1 MQSFEL
7 QKGLIKM
14 KQRNKT
20 IKMLKGEKIL
30 YFLLVLAIILFPI
43 STVLSKAILSETN
56 ITLEQMKT
64 RVNTQEGINE
74 SLSMQVD
81 ELASLDKIQEVA
93 ESKGMTYNNNN
104 IKNINE

>member
-1 MQSFEL
+1 
-7 QKGLIKM
+7 M
-14 KQRNKT
+14 KKRNKT
-20 IKMLKGEKIL
+20 IKMLKGEKLL
-30 YFLLVLAIILFPI
+30 YVLLVFAIVMFPI
-43 STVLSKAILSETN
+43 TTVFSKAILSETN

-64 RVNTQEGINE
+64 KIATQEGINE

-93 ESKGMTYNNNN
+93 VDKGMTYNNNN